1 MADQHK
7 NFAYSLVA
15 TAPSPATSGTSLVV
29 TTGDGAKFPTP
40 PFNATVWATGV
51 QPSTTNAEIVRVTGI
66 STDTL
71 TIVRAQETNA
81 GGPAARTIVVGDQ
94 IAETITSYVAEIAE
108 RGPAHFAVA
117 STDFLEILS
126 AFATV
131 ASGGSTTQGGQIAGH
146 PGILQLASGTTA
158 GGVAGVG
165 LGMAASAATISP
177 SDNIEVEFI
186 FQTPSV
192 ITDTDLRGGFVDQ
205 VITPADGL
213 WWEKLAGDTAFFF
226 VSNNGG
232 VADTR
237 QNMGTTVVASTWYSI
252 VVGRLGSQ
260 LYWSINRAQ
269 PTFYT
274 PTNMPSGGNGT
285 MHAYMQIKVNG
296 TASTRT
302 VNVDFIRTLVSG
314 LSR

>member
-226 VSNNGG
+226 
-232 VADTR
+232 
-237 QNMGTTVVASTWYSI
+237 ASTWYSI